1 MEKLVHKTH
10 IADFVDVLHMP
21 SPLQQKG
28 GAEGTCVTHFGATR
42 RQEAVISR
50 YFGDLTLDTVAEFAF
65 SLESLRSGPVKLI
78 VLDFSE
84 LHTCCRNAI
93 THLVNFAAS
102 FQDSRARLI
111 LYRPSRALAGQLD
124 DLGLSPLFTI
134 LTNED
139 DLILALPDFDAE

>member
-65 SLESLRSGPVKLI
+65 FGVPAFRSGQ
-78 VLDFSE
+78 
-84 LHTCCRNAI
+84 T
-93 THLVNFAAS
+93 
-102 FQDSRARLI
+102 
-111 LYRPSRALAGQLD
+111 YRSG
-124 DLGLSPLFTI
+124 F
-134 LTNED
+134 
-139 DLILALPDFDAE
+139 F